1 MSILLLPKIGGFFMW
16 LIKNRKTKLKD
27 EIWHDTWVSW
37 VVGVVAVVVIVWLG
51 ARSIGWLYE

>member
-1 MSILLLPKIGGFFMW
+1 MW